1 MDKCSMASLAFYT
14 LLMNIFMQAV
24 KHPQHQPGLPG
35 IRYSFLN
42 KIDKLLK
49 LYTININHLLK
60 ILLCNS
66 EILLASHLYLD
77 YLDIQVLLLFFHV
90 HSF

>member
-1 MDKCSMASLAFYT
+1 MDKCSMAPLAFYT

-49 LYTININHLLK
+49 LYTINIHHPLK
-60 ILLCNS
+60 ILLCNLG
-66 EILLASHLYLD
+66 ILLANHLYLD
-77 YLDIQVLLLFFHV
+77 YLNIRVLL
-90 HSF
+90 

>member
-1 MDKCSMASLAFYT
+1 MAPLAFYT

-42 KIDKLLK
+42 KIDKLLR
-49 LYTININHLLK
+49 LYKIVKNHLHFTF
-60 ILLCNS
+60 LCVT
-66 EILLASHLYLD
+66 I
-77 YLDIQVLLLFFHV
+77 
-90 HSF
+90 

>member
-1 MDKCSMASLAFYT
+1 
-14 LLMNIFMQAV
+14 MQAV

-42 KIDKLLK
+42 KIEKLLK
-49 LYTININHLLK
+49 LYTINIHHPLK
-60 ILLCNS
+60 ILLCNLK
-66 EILLASHLYLD
+66 ILLANHLYLD

-90 HSF
+90 RFF

>member
-1 MDKCSMASLAFYT
+1 
-14 LLMNIFMQAV
+14 MNIFMQAV

-49 LYTININHLLK
+49 LYTINIHHLLK
-60 ILLCNS
+60 ILFCS
-66 EILLASHLYLD
+66 PEILLVGHLYHD
-77 YLDIQVLLLFFHV
+77 YLCIQVLL
-90 HSF
+90 

>member
-1 MDKCSMASLAFYT
+1 
-14 LLMNIFMQAV
+14 MNIFMQAV

-49 LYTININHLLK
+49 LYTINIHHLLK
-60 ILLCNS
+60 ILFCNP
-66 EILLASHLYLD
+66 EILLANHLYLD
-77 YLDIQVLLLFFHV
+77 YLDIQVLL
-90 HSF
+90 

>member
-1 MDKCSMASLAFYT
+1 
-14 LLMNIFMQAV
+14 MQAV

-42 KIDKLLK
+42 KIDKLLR
-49 LYTININHLLK
+49 LYTINIPHLLK
-60 ILLCNS
+60 ILFCNLK
-66 EILLASHLYLD
+66 ILPANHLYHD

-90 HSF
+90 RSF

>member
-42 KIDKLLK
+42 KIDKLLR
-49 LYTININHLLK
+49 LYTININHPLK
-60 ILLCNS
+60 ILFCNLK
-66 EILLASHLYLD
+66 ILLASHLYLD
-77 YLDIQVLLLFFHV
+77 YLDIQVLL
-90 HSF
+90 